1 MPTKPPWINDRL
13 IDLAGVGTQHWP
25 ERALFVVAT
34 PIGNL
39 ADISLRALWVLAH
52 VDAIAAEDTRVT
64 RTLLQRFEIDTPL
77 LAAHQHNEQAAAAH
91 IVERLQAGA
100 RIALV
105 TDAGTPGVSDPG
117 AIVVRKVAAAGLPVV
132 PVPGASSVLAALSA
146 AGLADGTV
154 SFRGFPP
161 TGTQAR
167 AAWLEAAAQDGSA
180 FVLLEAPHRVAA
192 TLGELAKL
200 LAPQRRVIIA
210 RELTK
215 RFETIVV
222 TTAQELAA
230 VLERLEPRGEY
241 VLVVDT
247 MPAEPR
253 LRTIDAATRAWLVAL
268 ARELPASRAAA
279 VAAKATG
286 LPRELLYAALGK
298 SNGGKSNDVK
308 DSGGKDG
315 DETR

>member
-1 MPTKPPWINDRL
+1 MPTTPHWINDRL
-13 IDLAGVGTQHWP
+13 IELAGVGTQHWP

-39 ADISLRALWVLAH
+39 ADLSLRALWVLAH

-64 RTLLQRFEIDTPL
+64 RNLLQRFHIDTPL
-77 LAAHQHNEQAAAAH
+77 LAAHQHNEQAAAALV
-91 IVERLQAGA
+91 VERLQAGA

-117 AIVVRKVAAAGLPVV
+117 AIVVRKALEAGLPVV

-146 AGLADGTV
+146 AGLADGPV

-161 TGTQAR
+161 TGAQAR
-167 AAWLEAAAQDGSA
+167 ATWLEAAAQDGSA
-180 FVLLEAPHRVAA
+180 FVVLEAPHRVAA
-192 TLGELAKL
+192 TLGELARV
-200 LAPQRRVIIA
+200 LAPQRRVVIA

-215 RFETIVV
+215 RFESIVV
-222 TTAQELAA
+222 TTAQQLPG
-230 VLERLEPRGEY
+230 LLDGLEPRGEY
-241 VLVVDT
+241 VLLVD
-247 MPAEPR
+247 AVAVEPR

-298 SNGGKSNDVK
+298 GGDDKQ
-308 DSGGKDG
+308 
-315 DETR
+315 